1 MATSGTIQQAIRTG
15 YRIQIAWT
23 VDSQSVANNT
33 STVTAKV
40 QLVSTGSS
48 YTIVSSATKSG
59 SLTINGTKYTFTF
72 SAALSGNQTK
82 TLFTKTVTVA
92 HNADGTKSCA
102 FSATCGI
109 NVTLSGTYYGD
120 VTASGSGTFDTIA
133 RASTISSVTSSVAV
147 NGTNAVTVAI
157 TRASSNFTHTVVFTF
172 GSYSQTVTGVGT
184 STSYAIP
191 TSWLNAIPNGTSGTA
206 KVTVTT
212 YSGSTKIGSAVSKN
226 FTLTVPATVVP
237 TISAV
242 TMSEAVSGLAAQF
255 GAYVQN
261 KSKLSVKITAA
272 GALSSTI
279 KTYKTVVQGVTFTG
293 ASITSGV
300 LTKSGT
306 STVTITVTDSRGRTA
321 STTRSLTVVAYAN
334 PKITSFRGFR
344 CLADGTENYEGTY
357 VNAALNF
364 SVSSVSSKNTAT
376 YTLEYK
382 LQTATTWTAWRSGS
396 SYSMNSNIIS
406 TSSVFSA
413 DNSYDIRLTVTDYFT
428 TVVSTFEIPTA
439 FTLID
444 FNKSGKGIAFGKVSE
459 LTNGVEFALPVEF
472 AGTTKQQG
480 NRYCF
485 SSPGVAGTAG
495 LILMAKI
502 SITAANADT
511 PITFVFS
518 QRQKETPMTVHVR
531 LSNSTATASSI
542 GSIRYEGTNYGA
554 FLTKANET
562 TWDLYVQKA
571 STYDTITLQDW
582 YTSYTMNSR
591 ISVTFPGTLVD
602 AVPTPFWR
610 ATPAVLDSIIDCLLP
625 VGTIIQRYDHADPN
639 DMYPGTTW
647 VRVSGAF
654 PWWTDASGQI
664 GLTGGERNVTLTVN
678 QIPAHSHGS
687 VYSQHAP
694 GTKSQAWY
702 TTAGTSLAYG
712 AVETGGGAAHNNMPP
727 YIQIS
732 AWRRTA

>member
-1 MATSGTIQQAIRTG
+1 MCMATSGTIQQAITTG

-59 SLTINGTKYTFTF
+59 SLTINGTKYTFNF
-72 SAALSGNQTK
+72 SAALSGSQTK

-92 HNADGTKSCA
+92 HNADGAKTCA

-109 NVTLSGTYYGD
+109 NVTLSGTYYGN
-120 VTASGSGTFDTIA
+120 VTASGNGTFNTIA
-133 RASTISSVTSSVAV
+133 RASTISSVTASVAV

-157 TRASSNFTHTVVFTF
+157 TRASSSFTHTVVFTF
-172 GSYSQTVTGVGT
+172 GSYSKTTTGVGT

-191 TSWLNAIPNGTSGTA
+191 QSWLNAIPNGTSGTA

-226 FTLTVPATVVP
+226 FTLTVPSTIVP

-242 TMSEAVSGLAAQF
+242 TLAEGVSGLAAQF
-255 GAYVQN
+255 GGYVQA

-300 LTKSGT
+300 LMHSGT

-321 STTRSLTVVAYAN
+321 STTRSITVIPYAS
-334 PKITSFRGFR
+334 PKIISFQGFR
-344 CLADGTENYEGTY
+344 SLANGTENYEGTY
-357 VNAALNF
+357 VNAGVNF
-364 SVSSVSSKNTAT
+364 SISPVSNKNTAS

-382 LQTATTWTAWRSGS
+382 LQTATTWTALTSGS
-396 SYSMNSNIIS
+396 VYALNSNIIS
-406 TSSVFSA
+406 ASGVFSTER
-413 DNSYDIRLTVTDYFT
+413 SYDIRLTVKDYFT
-428 TVVSTFEIPTA
+428 TVTSVFDIPTA
-439 FTLID
+439 FTLLD
-444 FNKSGKGIAFGKVSE
+444 FNKSGKGLAFGKVSE
-459 LTNGVEFALPVEF
+459 KENAMEIAMDVEFIGKLT
-472 AGTTKQQG
+472 GTI
-480 NRYCF
+480 F
-485 SSPGVAGTAG
+485 
-495 LILMAKI
+495 
-502 SITAANADT
+502 
-511 PITFVFS
+511 
-518 QRQKETPMTVHVR
+518 
-531 LSNSTATASSI
+531 
-542 GSIRYEGTNYGA
+542 
-554 FLTKANET
+554 
-562 TWDLYVQKA
+562 
-571 STYDTITLQDW
+571 
-582 YTSYTMNSR
+582 
-591 ISVTFPGTLVD
+591 D
-602 AVPTPFWR
+602 A
-610 ATPAVLDSIIDCLLP
+610 ILP
-625 VGTIIQRYDHADPN
+625 VGSMVLRYDHIDPSTL
-639 DMYPGTTW
+639 YPGTTW
-647 VRVSGAF
+647 VRVHSAF
-654 PWWTDASGQI
+654 PWFTDVGGQI
-664 GLTGGERNVTLTVN
+664 GTTGGERTVTLTIN

-694 GTKSQAWY
+694 GTKAQAWY

-712 AVETGGGAAHNNMPP
+712 AVETGGGQAHNNMPP